1 MRAKVLTPIFLNL
14 TLREAS
20 VGLLSLFSPIYI
32 FKIGQNFSL
41 SPKNSLVLVFS
52 YFLLL
57 HIVKLLTL
65 PLAENLAVKIGFKKI
80 SYLSSLPFAF
90 FVAFLIFS
98 QKSPFWLLPAAIFW
112 GVNASLFWFSY
123 HGFFVKLSDA
133 DHFGQATATAQ
144 FLGTIANVL
153 SPIMGGFVIWKFGFG
168 ALFVLSGAIFVTSLM
183 ALWFAQ
189 EKKPYHDAK
198 ISKVWQL
205 FTTHKKMAVAYL
217 GLGGEGGLY
226 GVAWPLFLFVV
237 LGKILVVGQVVSAAI
252 FLAALLTLIVGIWVD
267 RLGKRAVIRIGAPV
281 VFLSWLGRIFARTP
295 GAIIGVDTFYR
306 VADQM
311 LVIPFSVW
319 TYQKALEGGTGQ
331 ALYFREISVTFG
343 TIFALLMA
351 GIMLIFGA
359 NLETLFILAAI
370 GSLLPLL
377 IIKKK

>member
-32 FKIGQNFSL
+32 FKIGQNFAL
-41 SPKNSLVLVFS
+41 SPKNSLALVFL
-52 YFLLL
+52 YFFIIHL
-57 HIVKLLTL
+57 VKLLTL

-80 SYLSSLPFAF
+80 SYLSSLPFALF
-90 FVAFLIFS
+90 IAFLIFS
-98 QKSPFWLLPAAIFW
+98 QKSSFWLLPAAIFW

-123 HGFFVKLSDA
+123 HGFFVKLGDA
-133 DHFGQATATAQ
+133 DRFGQATATAQ

-168 ALFVLSGAIFVTSLM
+168 ALFVLSGVIFAFSLG

-205 FTTHKKMAVAYL
+205 FATHKKMAVSYL

-252 FLAALLTLIVGIWVD
+252 FLAALLTLMVGIWVD

-295 GAIIGVDTFYR
+295 GMIIGVDTFYR
-306 VADQM
+306 VANQM
-311 LVIPFSVW
+311 LIIPFSVW

-331 ALYFREISVTFG
+331 ALYFREISLTLG
-343 TIFALLMA
+343 AIFALLMA
-351 GIMLIFGA
+351 GVILIFGA

-370 GSLLPLL
+370 SALLPLL
-377 IIKKK
+377 VVKKK